1 MLEARLALLESAA
14 ASVHDPLTARKPFF
28 CSGCPHNRSTTLPD
42 GSVVGGGVGCHAM
55 VLWMDRDAV
64 SISHMGGEGAQWIGR
79 APFTDRPHMFQNIGD
94 GTFFHSGSLSIRAAV
109 SAGVNITYKL
119 LYNAAV
125 AMTGGQEV
133 AGVISIPELTRAL
146 TAEGTSR
153 IIVCSDDPEK
163 FARDANWAPGTEVWA
178 RDRLDEAQRV
188 LRDTPGVTV
197 IIYDQQCAAEKRRDR
212 KRGVLATPTTR
223 IFINEAVCEGCGDCG
238 EKSNCLSVHP
248 VETELGPKTQIHQA
262 SCNFDYTCVEGDCP
276 SFLSVDVS
284 AATRREIADR
294 RDPGVELVEPA
305 DRPAV
310 HGSFSVVMAGI
321 GGTGVVT
328 VSQVLATAALLDG
341 YDVAALDQTG

>member
-1 MLEARLALLESAA
+1 MSA
-14 ASVHDPLTARKPFF
+14 D
-28 CSGCPHNRSTTLPD
+28 
-42 GSVVGGGVGCHAM
+42 
-55 VLWMDRDAV
+55 
-64 SISHMGGEGAQWIGR
+64 
-79 APFTDRPHMFQNIGD
+79 
-94 GTFFHSGSLSIRAAV
+94 
-109 SAGVNITYKL
+109 VNITYKL

-212 KRGVLATPTTR
+212 KRGVLATPTAR

-248 VETELGPKTQIHQA
+248 VETELGPEDA
-262 SCNFDYTCVEGDCP
+262 DP
-276 SFLSVDVS
+276 S
-284 AATRREIADR
+284 
-294 RDPGVELVEPA
+294 
-305 DRPAV
+305 
-310 HGSFSVVMAGI
+310 
-321 GGTGVVT
+321 GVVQLRLRASRVTARHSSASTSRQRHRESSPT
-328 VSQVLATAALLDG
+328 VVTRVSSSWSRHTGLWCTARSRW
-341 YDVAALDQTG
+341 